1 MSIITGLSVAGHLTE
16 AIFHFNG
23 ALDQID
29 AGSGYVEIARSL
41 YDCLNKLQ
49 TEWVHY
55 HPGTEG
61 EIAGFTKMVLGAVS
75 LDEQIRLLR
84 STELQKLSALDP
96 PILNHKTL
104 TKGGYRPGLPI
115 DPSLKKSAMEEHHK
129 LQVALRESSSNRSE
143 ELMTRV
149 LKRAATL
156 LYVVRSNIAH
166 GEKTPFGPDLDKRA
180 RDESVCQ
187 AIVPLQ
193 LLLIDRL
200 FERSSDRLAVYGT
213 LAPGQPNAAVLAGVV
228 GSWNPCTVRGRVTKS
243 SGLKTLQWNP
253 SGEEV
258 HVLLFQS
265 KDMPHHWSRLD
276 EFEGSRYVRRLVLVH
291 LPGTVAVAYTYLAS
305 EARN

>member
-115 DPSLKKSAMEEHHK
+115 DQPARLPAPPPFR
-129 LQVALRESSSNRSE
+129 QVAPARSDQ
-143 ELMTRV
+143 T
-149 LKRAATL
+149 RAA
-156 LYVVRSNIAH
+156 RS
-166 GEKTPFGPDLDKRA
+166 A
-180 RDESVCQ
+180 RHSP
-187 AIVPLQ
+187 A
-193 LLLIDRL
+193 
-200 FERSSDRLAVYGT
+200 
-213 LAPGQPNAAVLAGVV
+213 
-228 GSWNPCTVRGRVTKS
+228 
-243 SGLKTLQWNP
+243 
-253 SGEEV
+253 
-258 HVLLFQS
+258 QS
-265 KDMPHHWSRLD
+265 PHQ
-276 EFEGSRYVRRLVLVH
+276 
-291 LPGTVAVAYTYLAS
+291 
-305 EARN
+305 